1 MLRRFHLLR
10 SEDVSGVSGCGIV
23 ASGVVF
29 DDGRVAM
36 EWGGEHSTINIYS
49 TIEDVE
55 YLHGH
60 GGKTK
65 IIWQDQ

>member
-10 SEDVSGVSGCGIV
+10 KEDVSGLSGCGIV

-29 DDGRVAM
+29 DDGRVAL
-36 EWGGEHSTINIYS
+36 EWAGEHSSINLYS
-49 TIEDVE
+49 KIEDVE

-60 GGKTK
+60 KGKTQ
-65 IIWQDQ
+65 IIWQD